1 MTFAIDEDGN
11 DDVDDD
17 DDEDENK
24 VHQDDD
30 DDDDDSDPVA
40 AGCRFNYPKVTGHNY
55 STRRIKG

>member
-17 DDEDENK
+17 EEEDENK

-30 DDDDDSDPVA
+30 DGDPVA
-40 AGCRFNYPKVTGHNY
+40 ASCRFNYPKVTGHNY

>member
-17 DDEDENK
+17 EEEDENK

-30 DDDDDSDPVA
+30 DDDDGDPVA
-40 AGCRFNYPKVTGHNY
+40 ASCRFNYPKVTGHNY

>member
-11 DDVDDD
+11 DDGDDKEEEDGSKVHYDDD
-17 DDEDENK
+17 G
-24 VHQDDD
+24 
-30 DDDDDSDPVA
+30 DPVA

>member
-11 DDVDDD
+11 DDVDDEEE
-17 DDEDENK
+17 EDENK

-30 DDDDDSDPVA
+30 DGDPVA

>member
-17 DDEDENK
+17 DEEDENK

-30 DDDDDSDPVA
+30 DGDPVA

>member
-11 DDVDDD
+11 DDVDDEEE
-17 DDEDENK
+17 EDENK

-30 DDDDDSDPVA
+30 DGDPVA
-40 AGCRFNYPKVTGHNY
+40 ASCRFNYPKVTGHNY